1 MGVSISEFA
10 VFELAGYFVPS
21 ITVYNR
27 LESTPRTVDF
37 DRSLRAEVRDA
48 MWMLTRQWQF
58 GEFKGEDAATAV
70 TTKILGEHTI
80 INTVHFPG
88 DNKFAYDGTVPL
100 ETVVER
106 ELITKNLGLAVQ
118 MARYFIKLIKSHSD
132 FHDRLNGLLIEYP
145 LHYTP
150 AKNDIEAHQLL
161 NTIRGKIFDGFSFYE
176 AIIDD
181 TVPDDINN
189 INLSEIEEFKNW
201 YKRNYNQPENTASKS
216 WKPSQLEYQFAV
228 SSSSQEITTKKLN
241 ADHYSGGHL
250 DWYSFDINQPPALI
264 SATVPNDL
272 VTENIQSYIPVP
284 LAFRGMPHPRFWMM
298 EERVTD
304 FGKID
309 TTPTGLLHLLL
320 AEFGLTCS
328 NDWFMLPYQLSIN
341 TFCEIKGIL
350 VKDVFG
356 EYTLVRPAGSGT
368 ENQWQRWA
376 MFHHTMSGN
385 TSTLNTNSFY
395 LVPSLSKSL
404 ESPRLEQI
412 NFLRDEMANMVWAV
426 ENIVPSQLGKGV
438 SGDEM
443 ALPDNDTE
451 STATITTPTT
461 ESPDTASIRYVLG
474 TTVPYNWIPFIPRQ
488 IKNDSPEIHFQRA
501 QFPGGKGALGVILK
515 EKAPP
520 YFIDE
525 EILGSSGLLVSR
537 SFQSTRFIN
546 GSTWLWIGRRKE
558 AGKGQGWSNLK
569 FDQIEHDL

>member
-1 MGVSISEFA
+1 MAVSVSELK
-10 VFELAGYFVPS
+10 VFELAAYFVPS

-27 LESTPRTVDF
+27 LESTPRTADF

-48 MWMLTRQWQF
+48 MWMLTRQWEF

-80 INTVHFPG
+80 INTMHFPG
-88 DNKFAYDGTVPL
+88 DNKLAYDGTIPL

-132 FHDRLNGLLIEYP
+132 FDDRLNRLLIEYP
-145 LHYTP
+145 LDYTLEQ
-150 AKNDIEAHQLL
+150 NDTEGHQLL
-161 NTIRGKIFDGFSFYE
+161 NTMRGKIFDGFSFYE
-176 AIIDD
+176 AIVDD
-181 TVPDDINN
+181 TVPDEISN
-189 INLSEIEEFKNW
+189 IHLSEIAEFKNW
-201 YKRNYNQPENTASKS
+201 HKRNYNQPEHTASKS

-228 SSSSQEITTKKLN
+228 SSSLQETTTKKLN
-241 ADHYSGGHL
+241 ADHYAGGHL
-250 DWYSFDINQPPALI
+250 DWYSFDINMPPSLI
-264 SATVPNDL
+264 SSTVPNDL
-272 VTENIQSYIPVP
+272 VTENVQSYIPVP
-284 LAFRGMPHPRFWMM
+284 LTFRGMPHPRFWMM

-404 ESPRLEQI
+404 EAPRLEQI

-426 ENIVPSQLGKGV
+426 ENIVPSALGNGI

-443 ALPDNDTE
+443 ALPEDDTE
-451 STATITTPTT
+451 STTDDNENANGATIH
-461 ESPDTASIRYVLG
+461 YVLG
-474 TTVPYNWIPFIPRQ
+474 TTVPRNWIPFIPRQ
-488 IKNDSPEIHFQRA
+488 IRNNSPEIQFQRA
-501 QFPGGKGALGVILK
+501 QFPGAPGALGVILK
-515 EKAPP
+515 EKEPP

-546 GSTWLWIGRRKE
+546 GSSWLWIGRRKQ

-569 FDQIEHDL
+569 FDQIKDS